1 MRGVWLPVSD
11 GVESWNVFLRG
22 DGEAD
27 VKIARACV
35 FPPKEVSKLET
46 CQISEHLSE
55 TSIRPQICTWAFV
68 LYADHSPSLS

>member
-35 FPPKEVSKLET
+35 FPPKRSRNSK
-46 CQISEHLSE
+46 H
-55 TSIRPQICTWAFV
+55 AK
-68 LYADHSPSLS
+68 SLSTCLKHNQAPVLHMGICLVC